1 MSKQI
6 SFQTVLETLQDAK
19 KSIPHGHLKYYSDL
33 DPASLRLFLDVWR
46 DIQPKRKRQLLEKL
60 QEHFNEDT
68 LVSYEEIGKALLD
81 DSDAEV
87 RARAIGLLAESEDP
101 KLVGKI
107 VNIFLADSDSAP
119 RLAALNLLGEFLLLG
134 EYEKIGGS
142 IERQIEDALISVLRG
157 EDNADLRRHALEVLG
172 FSSRE
177 EIPALIESAYER
189 ADPAWV
195 ASALRAM
202 GHSQDERWNA
212 DVLDKLLDEEPQVKT
227 AAIEAAGAL
236 AIQESVPILIQT
248 LDDEEEENETVIAAI
263 WSLSQIGGDEAR
275 AYLVSL
281 ADQTEDEDLSEY
293 LDDALEN
300 LAFMED
306 LNQFDFFSFDEEDFD
321 EDEADRED
329 R

>member
-1 MSKQI
+1 
-6 SFQTVLETLQDAK
+6 L
-19 KSIPHGHLKYYSDL
+19 P
-33 DPASLRLFLDVWR
+33 
-46 DIQPKRKRQLLEKL
+46 
-60 QEHFNEDT
+60 
-68 LVSYEEIGKALLD
+68 
-81 DSDAEV
+81 
-87 RARAIGLLAESEDP
+87 ESEDP
-101 KLVGKI
+101 KVVGKI

-142 IERQIEDALISVLRG
+142 IERQIEDALISVIRG
-157 EDNADLRRHALEVLG
+157 ENSADLRRHALEILA

-212 DVLDKLLDEEPQVKT
+212 DVLDKLFDEEPQVKT
-227 AAIEAAGAL
+227 AAIKAAGAL
-236 AIQESVPILIQT
+236 AIQESVPMLIQT
-248 LDDEEEENETVIAAI
+248 LDDEEEENETAIAAI

-281 ADQTEDEDLSEY
+281 ADQTEDEELSEY

-300 LAFMED
+300 LDFMED
-306 LNQFDFFSFDEEDFD
+306 LNQFDFFTFD
-321 EDEADRED
+321 EDELDED
-329 R
+329 